1 METGMPRQQAVT
13 GNFQPAAEQDMQT
26 ELRQVDQAVVAV
38 VLIKRLIRVLVNMR
52 NQAGVGSMR
61 VHIIQIHQQEAMEK
75 RRIMHHLD
83 NLVGVLS

>member
-1 METGMPRQQAVT
+1 METGLHRQQAVT

-26 ELRQVDQAVVAV
+26 DLRQVDQAVVAV

-61 VHIIQIHQQEAMEK
+61 VQEAMDK

>member
-1 METGMPRQQAVT
+1 MVRDNLLEEMV
-13 GNFQPAAEQDMQT
+13 NFQPAAEQDLQT
-26 ELRQVDQAVVAV
+26 DLRQVVQAVVAV
-38 VLIKRLIRVLVNMR
+38 VLIKPLIRVLVNMA

-61 VHIIQIHQQEAMEK
+61 VQEAMDK